1 LGYPTRYALRFA
13 AAATKT
19 INTAASLSSIKAYRR
34 SKQTSGN

>member
-13 AAATKT
+13 SVATKT
-19 INTAASLSSIKAYRR
+19 INPASSLSSIKAYRK